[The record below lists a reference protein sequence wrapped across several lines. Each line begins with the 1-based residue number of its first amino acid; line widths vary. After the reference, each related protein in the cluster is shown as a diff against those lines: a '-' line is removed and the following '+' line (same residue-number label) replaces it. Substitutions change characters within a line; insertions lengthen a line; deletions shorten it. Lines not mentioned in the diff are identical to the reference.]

1 MADLRK
7 QIRATDEQIE
17 KWLRGLKQIFR
28 KSVVETLR
36 NIQGDVAQREA
47 LSQLVSLYDVLERT
61 GLSDK
66 LAELTP
72 IYVAELKT
80 IADIYQDIAK
90 ANPFSQTDRE
100 VIEALITFDAGRVG
114 NTVRDYIGEVQT
126 VLARSV
132 ILGTEPDLTLFDDL
146 EDGLG
151 NHLRTELRTLT
162 NSFAR
167 TVNAAKAEE
176 LGFTLFQYVGPDDDV
191 TRPFCESLLSESPP
205 IYSIEQINEMTA
217 RNANGQGLDVMQ
229 YGGGYNCRH
238 RWEPISLEDARAEGY
253 RG

>member
-1 MADLRK
+1 MVDLRK
-7 QIRATDEQIE
+7 QIRATDEQID
-17 KWLRGLKQIFR
+17 KWLKGLALVFR
-28 KSVVETLR
+28 RSVLQTLR
-36 NIQGDVAQREA
+36 NISGDVEQREA
-47 LSQLVSLYDVLERT
+47 LSQLVSLYDVLERQ

-72 IYVAELKT
+72 IYVQELKT
-80 IADIYQDIAK
+80 LSDLYLDIAK
-90 ANPFSQTDRE
+90 ANPFSQADRE
-100 VIEALITFDAGRVG
+100 TIEALITFDAGRVG

-132 ILGTEPDLTLFDDL
+132 LLGTEPDLTLFDDL

-167 TVNAAKAEE
+167 TVNAAKAKE
-176 LGFTLFQYVGPDDDV
+176 LGFNLFLYVGPEDEA
-191 TRPFCESLLSESPP
+191 TRPFCAGLLSRDPP
-205 IYSIEQINEMTA
+205 IYSLKEIDAMSE
-217 RNANGQGLDVMQ
+217 RDANGQGLNVMQ

-238 RWEPISLEDARAEGY
+238 RWEPISQEDAEAEGY